1 MYLAD
6 QTPPLDPGRGGLE
19 DLDGLLQPR
28 RRISGRLLVEKN
40 QTLAAFEENQKV
52 DGNTSQVYVEKAV
65 PSGLDSVWK
74 KRSAIFFALIF
85 ILFATIA
92 CLLFYMPLVLF
103 LSWALL
109 FFTCA
114 LLTINN
120 VSV

>member
-6 QTPPLDPGRGGLE
+6 QTPPFDPGGGGLE

-40 QTLAAFEENQKV
+40 QTLVASQEDKKV
-52 DGNTSQVYVEKAV
+52 DNTSQVYVEKAV
-65 PSGLDSVWK
+65 PGGLDSVWK
-74 KRSAIFFALIF
+74 KRSVIFFALIF
-85 ILFATIA
+85 ILIATIA
-92 CLLFYMPLVLF
+92 CLLFYPPLILSLF
-103 LSWALL
+103 WVLL

-120 VSV
+120 VPV